1 MVGLWRET
9 VENIHT
15 PPHCSTIQLSPLLL
29 FILLL
34 INMLCTIGCFGMPVA
49 LRMADTLIDLL
60 ILKKEGEKIMKK
72 FSVMAVIALAM
83 VSVSGVFAN
92 GGQNTADVNSIVQ
105 NDTVKTKA
113 AGACCDSAACDSVA
127 CDTSAVA
134 K

>member
-1 MVGLWRET
+1 
-9 VENIHT
+9 
-15 PPHCSTIQLSPLLL
+15 
-29 FILLL
+29 
-34 INMLCTIGCFGMPVA
+34 
-49 LRMADTLIDLL
+49 
-60 ILKKEGEKIMKK
+60 MKK

-113 AGACCDSAACDSVA
+113 AGACCDSAARDSVA

>member
-1 MVGLWRET
+1 
-9 VENIHT
+9 
-15 PPHCSTIQLSPLLL
+15 
-29 FILLL
+29 
-34 INMLCTIGCFGMPVA
+34 
-49 LRMADTLIDLL
+49 
-60 ILKKEGEKIMKK
+60 MKK

-92 GGQNTADVNSIVQ
+92 GGQNRSDVNGIVQ

-113 AGACCDSAACDSVA
+113 AGVCCDSASCDSVA